1 MTKINGY
8 EQIYQWQV
16 GKLANFDL
24 TGNAPSL
31 GLTTDAVG
39 RVKIYFFGRL
49 YLVDGKG
56 VWPDDGGSAG
66 INHLS
71 LVAHYALS
79 PGRGE
84 PAYDFRP
91 LGRLCGLMEAQNS
104 LVLQDVARAMA
115 RRFDSDSAALAEQ
128 AERIGGCFEG
138 PDPSGGYSWLFHPFP
153 KVPLRLIWH
162 KADAEFKSDYRLLFD
177 SSSTAFMEFEALGF
191 LAGIFVKEITGEE

>member
-1 MTKINGY
+1 MAKINGY
-8 EQIYQWQV
+8 EQIYQWQA
-16 GKLANFDL
+16 GKLAGFDL
-24 TGNAPSL
+24 AGNAPGL
-31 GLTTDAVG
+31 GLTTDADG
-39 RVKIYFFGRL
+39 RVKVYFFGRL

-56 VWPDDGGSAG
+56 VRPDDGGAAG

-91 LGRLCGLMEAQNS
+91 LGRLSGLMEAQNS
-104 LVLQDVARAMA
+104 LIRQDVARALA
-115 RRFDSDSAALAEQ
+115 RRFDGDPAALAEQ
-128 AERIGGCFEG
+128 AGRIGGRFEG
-138 PDPSGGYSWLFHPFP
+138 PDPSGGRSWLFHPFP

-162 KADAEFKSDYRLLFD
+162 EADAEFESDYRLLFD

-191 LAGIFVKEITGEE
+191 LAGVFVKEMVGEE